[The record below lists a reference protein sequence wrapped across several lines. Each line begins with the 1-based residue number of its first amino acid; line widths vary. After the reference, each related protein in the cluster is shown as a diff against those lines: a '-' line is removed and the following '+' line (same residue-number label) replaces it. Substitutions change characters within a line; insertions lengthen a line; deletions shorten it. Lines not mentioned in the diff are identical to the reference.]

1 MATEMAKAE
10 TGTVWMPVVL
20 GSLISGVASGV
31 VGYFLG
37 KRDKPCACK
46 TGGGNGNGGNGNGGN
61 GNGGNGN
68 GGKVK
73 G

>member
-10 TGTVWMPVVL
+10 SGTVWMPVVL
-20 GSLISGVASGV
+20 GSVISGVASGL

-46 TGGGNGNGGNGNGGN
+46 TGGGNG